1 MSELH
6 WTGLPA
12 RTEHLYVRA
21 MALMRRT
28 PEPRRRQRHCGVV
41 LMAADAVGAHKE
53 QEMAKLSD
61 TQLIVLSTAAA
72 RNDGAATIPDNK
84 AAASKLRASLVSRK
98 LMREVGRTGRADRF
112 PDQPAR
118 HRRDDRHDFAHGES
132 HPQRLGRAGHC
143 RGWAPAHCAARLSEI
158 VGAGRR

>member
-1 MSELH
+1 
-6 WTGLPA
+6 
-12 RTEHLYVRA
+12 

-72 RNDGAATIPDNK
+72 RNDGAATIPDGLNK

-98 LMREVGRTGRADRF
+98 LMREVGSNADMPVWHEDEEGRRTSLIITRDGRGAIGVAEETDEGAQDSTTPKNDSGGGARRQTNAQQKRGESI
-112 PDQPAR
+112 DQPR
-118 HRRDDRHDFAHGES
+118 PGS
-132 HPQRLGRAGHC
+132 KQ
-143 RGWAPAHCAARLSEI
+143 
-158 VGAGRR
+158 